1 MTLQKTSPQN
11 VFLDRGNS
19 LAIYIDG
26 TTGALMLKD
35 SNGQIQPVSDYISG
49 ASGNF
54 ILNQKSVLQ
63 DANFKISGT
72 GTIGDTSSDQA
83 LNVKGFFSLSDSA
96 TNLIIHTDNF
106 PPEDFSGAN
115 NISIGTNNVNEGNTL
130 IQGNILIGQNIMEF
144 SDNGVG
150 NIAIGNSV
158 LQKNRGG
165 ANIAIG
171 SSALNS
177 NIEGNANIVI
187 GEGGLQDNE
196 TGTNNISI
204 GNSTESND
212 FNNVLIL
219 GSKAKAT
226 QNNQIVIGSII
237 NALGTVTLENVVSDN
252 TLEILLNGVKFKIL
266 LKKV

>member
-1 MTLQKTSPQN
+1 MALQRTSAQN

-26 TTGALMLKD
+26 KTNALMLKD
-35 SNGQIQPVSDYISG
+35 SNGQIQPVSDYIG
-49 ASGNF
+49 TSGNF

-63 DANFKISGT
+63 DANFKIAGI
-72 GTIGDTSSDQA
+72 GTIGDTSIEQA

-106 PPEDFSGAN
+106 PAEDFSGAA
-115 NISIGTNNVNEGNTL
+115 NISIGNNNILQGNPL
-130 IQGNILIGQNIMEF
+130 IQNNILIGQNIMEF

-150 NIAIGNSV
+150 NIAIGNAV
-158 LQKNRGG
+158 LQNNRGG

-171 SSALNS
+171 SAALNA

-187 GEGGLQDNE
+187 GEGGLQDNVS
-196 TGTNNISI
+196 GTNNISI
-204 GNSTESND
+204 GNSTESNN

-226 QNNQIVIGSII
+226 QSNQIIIGSVI
-237 NALGTVTLENVVSDN
+237 NPLGTVTLENVVSDN

-266 LKKV
+266 LKEV